1 MNKNKKYIVIGS
13 LSLIILITGFSL
25 WGLNNKKDLQV
36 IVPLEQNQI
45 EDNLNKETQ
54 IESPAKEIKKNEDVK
69 IIEDINTIKVSL
81 TVLDKRYETNIKEG
95 SSAFEAM
102 EKIKKE
108 STLNNNFDFKYTH
121 NASLG
126 NFITEI
132 NGQYGTPG
140 KYWIYYVN
148 NEKASIGVSN
158 YILKDGDI
166 ISWSQEGI

>member
-45 EDNLNKETQ
+45 TDNLDKET
-54 IESPAKEIKKNEDVK
+54 KKREDVE
-69 IIEDINTIKVSL
+69 IIKDINTIKVSL
-81 TVLDKRYETNIKEG
+81 IVLDKKYETNIKER
-95 SSAFEAM
+95 SSVFEAM
-102 EKIKKE
+102 EKMQKE
-108 STLNNNFDFKYTH
+108 NTQGNIFDFKYTH